1 MNDQVNLYLEQNAD
15 RFVDELKEFLRIP
28 TVSADPACKPHMTR
42 GAEFV
47 YRQFSNLGFQAEI
60 VPTAGHPIVYAEWLK
75 SPGAPTVMVYGHY
88 DVQPADPLDLWTT
101 PPFEP
106 TLRNGCLYARGA
118 TDDKGQVFTHIKSA
132 ESWLRTLGKLPV
144 NLKYVIE
151 GEEEVGSRNLEDFL
165 NARKDRL
172 QCDVAVVSDT
182 SQYGPGQPAITYG
195 LRGILAVEVTVTGP
209 KKDLHSGV
217 FGGSVANPASGLAK
231 LIASLHD
238 ERGRVRI
245 PGFYDDVTP
254 LTETERQQFRDLGFD
269 EAAFK
274 AELGIAEVAGEEGF
288 STQERRWARPTCEVN
303 GMFGG
308 YTGAGPKTIVPS
320 KATVKLTCR
329 LVPSQDPVA
338 LTDALHK
345 YLKSQCPPSLTFEFT
360 SYHGCPAFV
369 FDPNSPYIEAAA
381 EAIREAWGV
390 DRVRLIREGGSIPVV
405 QTFKDVLGL
414 DTLLLGWGQ
423 NTDNLHSPDEHFSV
437 ADFHRGIKASAILW
451 QKLAEMSHSPS
462 VGTANRIC

>member
-1 MNDQVNLYLEQNAD
+1 MNDSVAQYLTQNSD
-15 RFVDELKEFLRIP
+15 RFVEELKEFLRIP
-28 TVSADPACKPHMTR
+28 TVSADPACKPHMQR

-47 YRQFSNLGFQAEI
+47 HRQFANLGFRAEI

-106 TLRNGCLYARGA
+106 TLRDGCIFARGA

-132 ESWLRTLGKLPV
+132 EAWLRTIGTLPV

-151 GEEEVGSRNLEDFL
+151 GEEEVGSRNLDDFL
-165 NARKDRL
+165 EARKDLLRS
-172 QCDVAVVSDT
+172 DVAVISDT
-182 SQYGPGQPAITYG
+182 SQYAPNQPAITYG
-195 LRGILAVEVTVTGP
+195 LRGILAVEFTITGP

-217 FGGSVANPASGLAK
+217 FGGAVANPASGLAK
-231 LIASLHD
+231 MIASLHD
-238 ERGRVRI
+238 EDGRVRI

-254 LTETERQQFRDLGFD
+254 LTDKERQQIRDLGFD

-274 AELGIAEVAGEEGF
+274 AELGIADVSGEAGF
-288 STQERRWARPTCEVN
+288 STVERRWARPTCEVN
-303 GMFGG
+303 GMLSG
-308 YTGAGPKTIVPS
+308 YTGVGPKTIVPS
-320 KATVKLTCR
+320 KAMVKITCR
-329 LVPSQDPVA
+329 LVPRQDPVKLTQA
-338 LTDALHK
+338 LID
-345 YLKSQCPPSLTFEFT
+345 YLRSQCPSSLKFEST
-360 SYHGCPAFV
+360 TYHGCPAFV
-369 FDPNSPYIEAAA
+369 LDPNSPYIEAASA
-381 EAIREAWGV
+381 AIKEAWGV

-423 NTDNLHSPDEHFSV
+423 NTDNLHSPNEHFSIV
-437 ADFHRGIKASAILW
+437 DFHRGIRASAGLW
-451 QKLAEMSHSPS
+451 QKLGEME
-462 VGTANRIC
+462 I

>member
-151 GEEEVGSRNLEDFL
+151 GEEEVGSDSLPEFL
-165 NARKDRL
+165 KRYKTDL
-172 QCDVAVVSDT
+172 QCDGIIISDT
-182 SQYGPGQPAITYG
+182 GIPSLRQPALTYA
-195 LRGILAVEVTVTGP
+195 LRGVLAMEIKVVGP
-209 KKDLHSGV
+209 NRDLHSGL
-217 FGGSVANPASGLAK
+217 FGGSVDNPAMVLCQLLAPLRDK
-231 LIASLHD
+231 
-238 ERGRVRI
+238 RGRITI
-245 PGFYDDVTP
+245 PGFYDDVVP
-254 LTETERQQFRDLGFD
+254 LTKL
-269 EAAFK
+269 
-274 AELGIAEVAGEEGF
+274 
-288 STQERRWARPTCEVN
+288 ERRELARLPFNESAYRKFLGVPKLFGEQGHTPMEQKCARPTLEIN
-303 GMFGG
+303 GLTSG
-308 YTGAGPKTIVPS
+308 YQGDGSKTIIPS
-320 KATVKLTCR
+320 WASAKLTMR
-329 LVPSQDPVA
+329 LVPNQTTAKLRRIVTA
-338 LTDALHK
+338 H
-345 YLKSQCPPSLTFEFT
+345 LKKP
-360 SYHGCPAFV
+360 
-369 FDPNSPYIEAAA
+369 
-381 EAIREAWGV
+381 
-390 DRVRLIREGGSIPVV
+390 
-405 QTFKDVLGL
+405 
-414 DTLLLGWGQ
+414 
-423 NTDNLHSPDEHFSV
+423 
-437 ADFHRGIKASAILW
+437 
-451 QKLAEMSHSPS
+451 
-462 VGTANRIC
+462 